1 MKYDCNKYINI
12 DVRIV
17 DVHIIAVKNSYPS
30 QMITASPPP
39 LTLLYLIKQKALLDT
54 QREGRTQEPGSLA
67 VSKET
72 HTQVH
77 ILLAQKIHTWR
88 SHLKNSDR

>member
-1 MKYDCNKYINI
+1 MKYNCNKYINI

-17 DVHIIAVKNSYPS
+17 DVHIIAVKNSYSLPDNY
-30 QMITASPPP
+30 PPP
-39 LTLLYLIKQKALLDT
+39 FPYLIKHQVLLDT
-54 QREGRTQEPGSLA
+54 QREHSTQEPGPLA

-77 ILLAQKIHTWR
+77 ILLAHKIHTWR